1 MIDTPRVEWGGVDL
15 YYKGK
20 KIEVK
25 CSAYVQSWLQNKPSV
40 IKFDIAKK
48 MSWHADDNTLEK
60 VPTRCADCYVFCL
73 YPEMDKDNANVL
85 DVGAWEFYVLSTK
98 TINEQL
104 GDRKSIGIKRLRQ
117 LCNPVKY
124 SELKDHANKAIDI
137 S

>member
-1 MIDTPRVEWGGVDL
+1 MIDTPRVEWDGVDL
-15 YYKGK
+15 YYNSK

-25 CSAYVQSWLQNKPSV
+25 CSAYVQSWLQDKPSV
-40 IKFDIAKK
+40 IQYDIDKK
-48 MSWHADDNTLEK
+48 KSWHADDNTLEK